1 VEGEGRGFGG
11 AVVGHV
17 GDCDIGSVRG
27 DGYDHAVVGG
37 DHGWHEFFGGP
48 VVGEGVDVECE
59 ADVFLGGVE
68 DVLAAGDAGV
78 VDEDWEG
85 LVIA

>member
-1 VEGEGRGFGG
+1 
-11 AVVGHV
+11 
-17 GDCDIGSVRG
+17 
-27 DGYDHAVVGG
+27 
-37 DHGWHEFFGGP
+37 
-48 VVGEGVDVECE
+48 VGEGVDVECE

-85 LVIA
+85 LGCLMTSVRENMRRTCGIPNILSDLRNCECGGDS

>member
-1 VEGEGRGFGG
+1 MEGERGGFRG

-17 GDCDIGSVRG
+17 RDGYVGGEGG

-37 DHGWHEFFGGP
+37 DHGGDEFLDGP

-68 DVLAAGDAGV
+68 DVFAAGDTWG
-78 VDEDWEG
+78 
-85 LVIA
+85 